1 MKKTFFFIFILQF
14 FSCNYFERQTITT
27 DIIVKKRLKEINWNT
42 VDTYPTVIG
51 CETIK
56 NKTEQKKC
64 FFDYMTQTI
73 SEKLNPIDYKK
84 SFKTDSIQVKVT
96 VFQDSTLQF
105 QSVNDSLNSNKN
117 KIDSLLKVRL
127 IDFSKIIPAT
137 KRGIQVKTQFII
149 PTKITLE

>member
-1 MKKTFFFIFILQF
+1 LKKIILFLLFLHF
-14 FSCNYFERQTITT
+14 FSCNYFEKPTVST
-27 DIIVKKRLKEINWNT
+27 DSIVEKRLKEINWNT
-42 VDTYPTVIG
+42 VDRYPTVSG
-51 CETIK
+51 CEIIK
-56 NKTEQKKC
+56 DKTEQKKC

-73 SEKLNPIDYKK
+73 SEKLNPIVSKNN
-84 SFKTDSIQVKVT
+84 FKTDSIQIKVT
-96 VFQDSTLQF
+96 VLQDATLQF
-105 QSVNDSLNSNKN
+105 ESIKDSLNTNKN

>member
-1 MKKTFFFIFILQF
+1 LKKIFFFILILQF
-14 FSCNYFERQTITT
+14 FSCNYFDKPSLST
-27 DIIVKKRLKEINWNT
+27 DSIVEKRLKEINWNT
-42 VDTYPTVIG
+42 VDTFPTVSG

-56 NKTEQKKC
+56 EESEQKKC

-73 SEKLNPIDYKK
+73 SEKLNPINSKNK
-84 SFKTDSIQVKVT
+84 FKTDSIQIKVT
-96 VFQDSTLQF
+96 VLQDATLQF
-105 QSVNDSLNSNKN
+105 ESLKDSLNRNKN

-149 PTKITLE
+149 SSKITLD